1 MIVEVIKESEE
12 KYKELLNQA
21 LEEALKNAEEKWRK
35 VEEEGRE
42 IVRKA
47 EEEGKRTYRQ
57 LITQAE
63 LESKGTLLKKFD
75 ELIDEVL
82 EEVLRDIEK
91 LPEERYGKAIEKF
104 INEAI
109 GSLGSEE
116 VIIQIGK
123 KDKSR
128 IMKVVKS
135 FEKEG
140 LKIDVDKSPLSEDYG
155 FIMRTKDGKVSIDY
169 TFKSLKERLKPI
181 IKRKVVETYFKEV
194 LE

>member
-1 MIVEVIKESEE
+1 VIVEVIKESEE
-12 KYKELLNQA
+12 KYKELLSQA
-21 LEEALKNAEEKWRK
+21 LEEALKNAEKKWRK

-42 IVRKA
+42 IIRKA

-63 LESKGTLLKKFD
+63 LESKGALLRKFD
-75 ELIDEVL
+75 ELVDEVL
-82 EEVLRDIEK
+82 EEILRDIGK

-109 GSLGSEE
+109 SSLGSEE

-123 KDKSR
+123 KDKSKV
-128 IMKVVKS
+128 IKVVKS
-135 FEKEG
+135 FKKEG
-140 LKIDVDKSPLSEDYG
+140 LKIDIDKSPLSEDYG

-181 IKRKVVETYFKEV
+181 IKRKVVEMYFKEV